1 VIANKYGSTDNKT
14 VAWLCEALVFWY
26 QRAKDLEAQLQL
38 LEQKD
43 EV

>member
-1 VIANKYGSTDNKT
+1 VTANKYGNTDNRT

-26 QRAKDLEAQLQL
+26 RRAKYLEAQL

-43 EV
+43 G